1 MKVGLLRLTGGR
13 GENIARGLGAS
24 YVISFETS
32 ASVGHWFGGIRPR
45 GTHAPQ
51 GVKKNMAMKQLSR
64 TSLSWWRIG
73 GRPCRC
79 GCSGGPVAPRSNP
92 PGTQETP
99 SAPAVSVTVIQV
111 NPRAIPIYNE
121 YTGSTDATETAEIR
135 ARVDGYIEQRLFDA
149 GQLVKANQL
158 LYVLDQRTYNAE
170 LQKAKASVA
179 KAEAD
184 LQFAKEG
191 VEVLR
196 AESRLAQ
203 SRAALVKADQDVARY
218 RPLVRQEAAP
228 QIDLDAALAQQQVL
242 REEVNA
248 RKAELTQTKLQQR
261 TQIALAAAELEFARA
276 TQRLAELNLDYT
288 EIKAPVNGRI
298 GESNIF
304 VGGLAT
310 ANATNPLTL
319 LSPLDPIQVKVKLG
333 EREYLNYIQKASTEA
348 ERSKRAADLAFQLL
362 LADGS
367 SYRYPGRFRSADRA
381 VDPQT
386 GTLEITLDFP
396 NPDFSL
402 AAGHLQPRAGTDR
415 RKERRLPGAAA
426 RDSGSYREY
435 ARCILSTTKTKSW
448 RGQSRRGIAS
458 AVFGSIEKGLEAGDR
473 VIVEGIQRVQP
484 GV

>member
-1 MKVGLLRLTGGR
+1 M
-13 GENIARGLGAS
+13 
-24 YVISFETS
+24 
-32 ASVGHWFGGIRPR
+32 
-45 GTHAPQ
+45 
-51 GVKKNMAMKQLSR
+51 QLSR
-64 TSLSWWRIG
+64 TSLSWYPSALALSLLLLWG
-73 GRPCRC
+73 A
-79 GCSGGPVAPRSNP
+79 GCSEVKSASRE
-92 PGTQETP
+92 ETP
-99 SAPAVSVTVIQV
+99 RTPAAVPVTVIQV
-111 NPRAIPIYNE
+111 NPRAVPIYSE
-121 YTGSTDATETAEIR
+121 FTGTTDATETVEIR

-158 LYVLDQRTYNAE
+158 LFVLDQRTFKAE
-170 LQKAKASVA
+170 LQKAKAGVA

-203 SRAALVKADQDVARY
+203 SKAALVKADQDVARY

-228 QIDLDAALAQQQVL
+228 KIDLDSAVAQQEVL

-310 ANATNPLTL
+310 ANSPQPLTL
-319 LSPLDPIQVKVKLG
+319 LSPLDPIQVKVKIG
-333 EREYLNYIQKASTEA
+333 EREYLNYVQKASTEA
-348 ERSKRAADLAFQLL
+348 ERGRRAGDLAFQLL
-362 LADGS
+362 LGDGNP
-367 SYRYPGRFRSADRA
+367 YRYPGRFRSADRA

-396 NPDFSL
+396 NPDFTL
-402 AAGHLQPRAGTDR
+402 
-415 RKERRLPGAAA
+415 LPGTFSRVRVQTGEKSGVFLVPQRAIRELQGVRSVYVVDNEDKVVA
-426 RDSGSYREY
+426 RTVTATERIGN
-435 ARCILSTTKTKSW
+435 LW
-448 RGQSRRGIAS
+448 
-458 AVFGSIEKGLEAGDR
+458 VIEKGLEAGDR

-484 GV
+484 GTKVQVKVEPEPQLEQAAQSAAR

>member
-1 MKVGLLRLTGGR
+1 MT
-13 GENIARGLGAS
+13 
-24 YVISFETS
+24 
-32 ASVGHWFGGIRPR
+32 
-45 GTHAPQ
+45 
-51 GVKKNMAMKQLSR
+51 QLNR
-64 TSLSWWRIG
+64 TSLSWYSIVGALSLLLIG
-73 GRPCRC
+73 AS
-79 GCSGGPVAPRSNP
+79 GCTEVKSASQ
-92 PGTQETP
+92 QETS

-111 NPRAIPIYNE
+111 TPRTIPIFNE
-121 YTGSTDATETAEIR
+121 YTGTTDATETAEIR
-135 ARVDGYIEQRLFDA
+135 ARVNGYIEKRLFDA
-149 GQLVKANQL
+149 GQLVKVDQL
-158 LYVLDQRTYNAE
+158 LYVLDQRTYNAD
-170 LQKAKASVA
+170 LQKAKAAVA

-203 SRAALVKADQDVARY
+203 SRAALVKVDQDVARY
-218 RPLVRQEAAP
+218 GPLVKQQAAP
-228 QIDLDAALAQQQVL
+228 QVDLDTALAQQQVL

-261 TQIALAAAELEFARA
+261 TQIALAAAELEAARA

-310 ANATNPLTL
+310 ANSSQPLTL
-319 LSPLDPIQVKVKLG
+319 LSPLDPIQVKVKIG
-333 EREYLNYIQKASTEA
+333 EREYLNYVKKARDEE
-348 ERSKRAADLAFQLL
+348 ERGRRAAGLAFQLL

-367 SYRYPGRFRSADRA
+367 TYRYPGRFRSADRA

-396 NPDFSL
+396 NSDLSL
-402 AAGHLQPRAGTDR
+402 
-415 RKERRLPGAAA
+415 LPGTFSRVRVQTGEKSGIFLVPQRAIRELQGVRSLYLVDNEDKVVTRTVTAAD
-426 RDSGSYREY
+426 RIGSLW
-435 ARCILSTTKTKSW
+435 A
-448 RGQSRRGIAS
+448 
-458 AVFGSIEKGLEAGDR
+458 IEKGLEAGDR

-484 GV
+484 GVKVQYKVEPQPEPEQTRQSAVR

>member
-1 MKVGLLRLTGGR
+1 
-13 GENIARGLGAS
+13 
-24 YVISFETS
+24 
-32 ASVGHWFGGIRPR
+32 
-45 GTHAPQ
+45 
-51 GVKKNMAMKQLSR
+51 MAMKKLSR
-64 TSLSWWRIG
+64 ASLSWYRLAVALSLLIIWVSA
-73 GRPCRC
+73 CTEVQ
-79 GCSGGPVAPRSNP
+79 SGSQ
-92 PGTQETP
+92 QETP

-111 NPRAIPIYNE
+111 TPKNVPIYSE
-121 YTGSTDATETAEIR
+121 YTGTTDATETAEIR
-135 ARVDGYIEQRLFDA
+135 ARVNGYIEKRLFGA
-149 GQLVKANQL
+149 GQLVKVDQL
-158 LYVLDQRTYNAE
+158 LYVLDQRTYNAD
-170 LQKAKASVA
+170 LQKAKAAVA

-203 SRAALVKADQDVARY
+203 SRAALVKVDQDVARY
-218 RPLVRQEAAP
+218 GPLVKQQAAP
-228 QIDLDAALAQQQVL
+228 QVDLDTALAQQQVL

-261 TQIALAAAELEFARA
+261 TQIALAAAELESARA

-310 ANATNPLTL
+310 ANSSQPLTL
-319 LSPLDPIQVKVKLG
+319 LSPLDPIQVKVKIG
-333 EREYLNYIQKASTEA
+333 EREYLNYVKKTLDEG
-348 ERSKRAADLAFQLL
+348 ERGRRAAGLAFQLL

-367 SYRYPGRFRSADRA
+367 TYRSPGRFRSADRA

-396 NPDFSL
+396 NPDLSL
-402 AAGHLQPRAGTDR
+402 
-415 RKERRLPGAAA
+415 LPGTFSRVRVQTGEKGGVFLVPQRAIRELQGVRSLYLVDNEDKVVTRTVTAAD
-426 RDSGSYREY
+426 RIGG
-435 ARCILSTTKTKSW
+435 LW
-448 RGQSRRGIAS
+448 
-458 AVFGSIEKGLEAGDR
+458 VIEKGLEAGDR

-484 GV
+484 GVKVQYKVEPEPQPEQTRQSAAH

>member
-1 MKVGLLRLTGGR
+1 
-13 GENIARGLGAS
+13 
-24 YVISFETS
+24 
-32 ASVGHWFGGIRPR
+32 
-45 GTHAPQ
+45 
-51 GVKKNMAMKQLSR
+51 MAMKKLSR
-64 TSLSWWRIG
+64 ASLSWYRLAGAWSLLLL
-73 GRPCRC
+73 C
-79 GCSGGPVAPRSNP
+79 GAGCNEVKSAS
-92 PGTQETP
+92 TQETP

-111 NPRAIPIYNE
+111 TPRTVPIYNE
-121 YTGSTDATETAEIR
+121 YTGTTDATETAEIR
-135 ARVDGYIEQRLFDA
+135 ARVNGYIEKRLFGA
-149 GQLVKANQL
+149 GQLVKVDQL
-158 LYVLDQRTYNAE
+158 LYVLDQRTYNAD
-170 LQKAKASVA
+170 LQKAKAAVA

-203 SRAALVKADQDVARY
+203 SRAALVKVDQDVARY
-218 RPLVRQEAAP
+218 GPLVKQQAAP
-228 QIDLDAALAQQQVL
+228 QVDLDTALAQQQVL

-261 TQIALAAAELEFARA
+261 TQIALAAAELESARA

-310 ANATNPLTL
+310 ANSSQPLTL
-319 LSPLDPIQVKVKLG
+319 LSPLDPIQVKVKIG
-333 EREYLNYIQKASTEA
+333 EREYLNYVKKTLDEG
-348 ERSKRAADLAFQLL
+348 ERGRRAAGLAFQLL

-367 SYRYPGRFRSADRA
+367 TYRSPGRFRSADRA

-396 NPDFSL
+396 NPDLSL
-402 AAGHLQPRAGTDR
+402 
-415 RKERRLPGAAA
+415 LPGTFSRVRVQTGEKGGVFLVPQRAIRELQGVRSLYLVDNEDKVVTRTVTAAD
-426 RDSGSYREY
+426 RIGG
-435 ARCILSTTKTKSW
+435 LW
-448 RGQSRRGIAS
+448 
-458 AVFGSIEKGLEAGDR
+458 VIEKGLEAGDR

-484 GV
+484 GVKVQYKVEPEPQPEQTRQSAAH

>member
-1 MKVGLLRLTGGR
+1 
-13 GENIARGLGAS
+13 
-24 YVISFETS
+24 
-32 ASVGHWFGGIRPR
+32 
-45 GTHAPQ
+45 
-51 GVKKNMAMKQLSR
+51 MAIKQLSR
-64 TSLSWWRIG
+64 MSLSWCPLAATLSLLLLWG
-73 GRPCRC
+73 A
-79 GCSGGPVAPRSNP
+79 GCSEVKSASTRRPPVHQRCRSRSSRSTPR
-92 PGTQETP
+92 T
-99 SAPAVSVTVIQV
+99 
-111 NPRAIPIYNE
+111 IPIYNE
-121 YTGSTDATETAEIR
+121 YTGTTDATETAEIR

-158 LYVLDQRTYNAE
+158 LYVLDQRTYSAE
-170 LQKAKASVA
+170 LQKAKAKVA

-203 SRAALVKADQDVARY
+203 SQAALVKADQDVARY

-242 REEVNA
+242 REEANA

-276 TQRLAELNLDYT
+276 TQSLAELNLDYT

-319 LSPLDPIQVKVKLG
+319 LSPLDPIQVKVKVG
-333 EREYLNYIQKASTEA
+333 EREYLGYIQKASTEA
-348 ERSKRAADLAFQLL
+348 ERSTRAVELAFQLL
-362 LADGS
+362 LADS
-367 SYRYPGRFRSADRA
+367 STYQYPGRFRSADRA

-396 NPDFSL
+396 NPTFTL
-402 AAGHLQPRAGTDR
+402 
-415 RKERRLPGAAA
+415 LPGTFS
-426 RDSGSYREY
+426 RV
-435 ARCILSTTKTKSW
+435 
-448 RGQSRRGIAS
+448 RGQTGEKSGVFLVPQRAVRELQGVRSVYLVDNDDKVVSRTVTAGERLGNLW
-458 AVFGSIEKGLEAGDR
+458 VIEKGLEAGDR
-473 VIVEGIQRVQP
+473 VIVEGLQRVQP
-484 GV
+484 GVKVTYKVEPEPKLELAAGPAAR

>member
-1 MKVGLLRLTGGR
+1 MKT
-13 GENIARGLGAS
+13 
-24 YVISFETS
+24 
-32 ASVGHWFGGIRPR
+32 
-45 GTHAPQ
+45 
-51 GVKKNMAMKQLSR
+51 LSR
-64 TSLSWWRIG
+64 SSLSWYPIAATLSLLLI
-73 GRPCRC
+73 CVS
-79 GCSGGPVAPRSNP
+79 GCTEVKSASQ
-92 PGTQETP
+92 QETP

-111 NPRAIPIYNE
+111 TPRTVPIYNE
-121 YTGSTDATETAEIR
+121 YTGTTDATETAEIR
-135 ARVDGYIEQRLFDA
+135 ARVNGYIEKRLFDA
-149 GQLVKANQL
+149 GQLVKVDQL
-158 LYVLDQRTYNAE
+158 LYVLDQRTYNAD
-170 LQKAKASVA
+170 LQKAKAAVA

-203 SRAALVKADQDVARY
+203 SRAALVKVDQDVARY
-218 RPLVRQEAAP
+218 GPLVKQQAAP
-228 QIDLDAALAQQQVL
+228 QVDLDTALAQQQVL

-261 TQIALAAAELEFARA
+261 TQIALAAAELESARA

-310 ANATNPLTL
+310 ANSSQPLTL
-319 LSPLDPIQVKVKLG
+319 LSPLDPIQVKVKIG
-333 EREYLNYIQKASTEA
+333 EREYLNYVKKTLDEE
-348 ERSKRAADLAFQLL
+348 ERGRRAAGLAFQLL

-367 SYRYPGRFRSADRA
+367 TYRSPGRFRSADRA

-396 NPDFSL
+396 NPDLSL
-402 AAGHLQPRAGTDR
+402 
-415 RKERRLPGAAA
+415 LPGTFSRVRVQTGEKGGVFLVPQRAIRELQGVRSLYLVDNEDKVVTRTVTAAD
-426 RDSGSYREY
+426 RIGG
-435 ARCILSTTKTKSW
+435 LW
-448 RGQSRRGIAS
+448 
-458 AVFGSIEKGLEAGDR
+458 VIEKGLEAGDR

-484 GV
+484 GVKVQYKVEPQPEPEQTRQSAVR

>member
-1 MKVGLLRLTGGR
+1 
-13 GENIARGLGAS
+13 
-24 YVISFETS
+24 
-32 ASVGHWFGGIRPR
+32 
-45 GTHAPQ
+45 
-51 GVKKNMAMKQLSR
+51 MAMKKLSR
-64 TSLSWWRIG
+64 RSLAWYPWALALSCWLLWG
-73 GRPCRC
+73 A
-79 GCSGGPVAPRSNP
+79 GCTEVKSASKQEPSGP
-92 PGTQETP
+92 
-99 SAPAVSVTVIQV
+99 PAVSVTVIQV
-111 NPRAIPIYNE
+111 TPSAIPIYNE

-158 LYVLDQRTYNAE
+158 LYVLDQRTYRAE
-170 LQKAKASVA
+170 LQKAKAKVA

-203 SRAALVKADQDVARY
+203 GKAALVKADQDVARY

-228 QIDLDAALAQQQVL
+228 KIDLDAAMAQQQVL

-276 TQRLAELNLDYT
+276 TQRLAELHLDYT

-310 ANATNPLTL
+310 AQAPQPLTL
-319 LSPLDPIQVKVKLG
+319 LSPLDPIQVKVKIG
-333 EREYLNYIQKASTEA
+333 EREYLSYIQKARDEA
-348 ERSKRAADLAFQLL
+348 ERGRRAADLAFQLV

-367 SYRYPGRFRSADRA
+367 PYRHPGRFRSADRA

-386 GTLEITLDFP
+386 GEFI
-396 NPDFSL
+396 SIY
-402 AAGHLQPRAGTDR
+402 G
-415 RKERRLPGAAA
+415 
-426 RDSGSYREY
+426 
-435 ARCILSTTKTKSW
+435 ILCL
-448 RGQSRRGIAS
+448 R
-458 AVFGSIEKGLEAGDR
+458 
-473 VIVEGIQRVQP
+473 
-484 GV
+484 

>member
-1 MKVGLLRLTGGR
+1 
-13 GENIARGLGAS
+13 
-24 YVISFETS
+24 
-32 ASVGHWFGGIRPR
+32 
-45 GTHAPQ
+45 
-51 GVKKNMAMKQLSR
+51 MAMKTLSR
-64 TSLSWWRIG
+64 MSRSWVPLAVALSLWLLWG
-73 GRPCRC
+73 V
-79 GCSGGPVAPRSNP
+79 GCSEVKSAS
-92 PGTQETP
+92 TQEAP
-99 SAPAVSVTVIQV
+99 SAPAVPVTVIQV
-111 NPRAIPIYNE
+111 NPRTIPIYNE
-121 YTGSTDATETAEIR
+121 YTGTTDATETAEIR
-135 ARVDGYIEQRLFDA
+135 ARVDGYVDRRLFDA

-158 LYVLDQRTYNAE
+158 LYVLDQRTYSAE

-203 SRAALVKADQDVARY
+203 SKAALVKADQDVARY

-228 QIDLDAALAQQQVL
+228 KIDLDSAVAQQEVL

-310 ANATNPLTL
+310 ANSSQPLTL
-319 LSPLDPIQVKVKLG
+319 LSPLDPIQVKVKIG
-333 EREYLNYIQKASTEA
+333 ERDYLNYVQKTGTEA
-348 ERSKRAADLAFQLL
+348 EWGRRAADLAFQLV
-362 LADGS
+362 LADGNA
-367 SYRYPGRFRSADRA
+367 YRYPGRFRSADRA

-386 GTLEITLDFP
+386 STLEITLDFP
-396 NPDFSL
+396 NPDLSL
-402 AAGHLQPRAGTDR
+402 
-415 RKERRLPGAAA
+415 LPGAFSRVRVQTGEKSGVFLVPQRAIRELQGVRSVYVVDNDDKVVA
-426 RDSGSYREY
+426 RTVTATERIGNLWVID
-435 ARCILSTTKTKSW
+435 
-448 RGQSRRGIAS
+448 
-458 AVFGSIEKGLEAGDR
+458 KGLEAGDR
-473 VIVEGIQRVQP
+473 VIVEGLQRVQP
-484 GV
+484 GAKVQVKVEPEPKLEQTAQSAAR